1 VVLDLELSHDL
12 LPKDHFLIYQESGS
26 QYTTISNF
34 TATSANLCS
43 YQVSICELKT
53 SKLMRT
59 EFQGKIR
66 DNLKSFA
73 TVETCDGEVH
83 GEIFDGEN
91 TFSVKPES
99 HEHNHKFVLVE

>member
-1 VVLDLELSHDL
+1 VILDLQLSHDL

-26 QYTTISNF
+26 SYTTISNF

-43 YQVSICELKT
+43 YQVSSFEMKT

-66 DNLKSFA
+66 DNLESFA
-73 TVETCDGEVH
+73 TVDTYDGEVH

-91 TFSVKPES
+91 TFSMKPES
-99 HEHNHKFVLVE
+99 HERNRKLVLVE

>member
-1 VVLDLELSHDL
+1 VILDLELSHDL
-12 LPKDHFLIYQESGS
+12 LPKDHFLIYQESGNS
-26 QYTTISNF
+26 YTTISNF

-43 YQVSICELKT
+43 YQVSSFAIKT
-53 SKLMRT
+53 SKLKTT

-66 DNLKSFA
+66 DNNESFA

-91 TFSVKPES
+91 TFSIMPES
-99 HEHNHKFVLVE
+99 HERKFILVK